1 MKLASAFAL
10 VFGLALGV
18 GAYTFIYAKGYSYVT
33 NDPEACANCH
43 VMNTQFDAW
52 NKSTHK
58 AVAVCNDC
66 HAPHHAPLAKL
77 FVKGRNGFNH
87 SLKFTTGRFPEPI
100 RITNHNRKVTEAACR
115 YCHKDIVAAID
126 HGGAKEEHPAV
137 PEKPAFAQ
145 ELLGAVG
152 IWLLHEALHLTHAR
166 RDLRARFDVAVARLR
181 TRG

>member
-1 MKLASAFAL
+1 MRGLGTSLKVAL
-10 VFGLALGV
+10 GIVVGLALGV
-18 GAYTFIYAKGYSYVT
+18 GAYTFLYARGYSYMT

-66 HAPHHAPLAKL
+66 HAPHDAPLAKL

-100 RITNHNRKVTEAACR
+100 RITPHNREVTEHACR
-115 YCHKDIVAAID
+115 YCHEGIVAAID
-126 HGGAKEEHPAV
+126 HGGGREQLSCVRCHV
-137 PEKPAFAQ
+137 S
-145 ELLGAVG
+145 VG
-152 IWLLHEALHLTHAR
+152 HQS
-166 RDLRARFDVAVARLR
+166 
-181 TRG
+181 